1 MHRIGWRY
9 RDCPRNGL
17 RWRDRTAPRD
27 GVDFLLRLL
36 SEAPGESERDTL
48 LSQASARFP
57 GLEIAPTLA
66 IEVCPVLIRPALR
79 IVGAEENPRHRV
91 AQCGRAIGDHS
102 LDNHGIATLS
112 DAFPV
117 LICFGHRALA
127 IPTAPHALWFAAV
140 D

>member
-1 MHRIGWRY
+1 MAAPRALSVPVPPRPEEARFSIGTRVTRSHRI
-9 RDCPRNGL
+9 
-17 RWRDRTAPRD
+17 
-27 GVDFLLRLL
+27 
-36 SEAPGESERDTL
+36 
-48 LSQASARFP
+48 P

>member
-48 LSQASARFP
+48 LSQASARFR
-57 GLEIAPTLA
+57 GLVSGDSASLGYRLKIVLLLDVEGQGRSRRAVLPCLRMTRPEPWWGWLNVSAKLPRSEHRLA
-66 IEVCPVLIRPALR
+66 GDQIPVFTT
-79 IVGAEENPRHRV
+79 G
-91 AQCGRAIGDHS
+91 S
-102 LDNHGIATLS
+102 S
-112 DAFPV
+112 
-117 LICFGHRALA
+117 
-127 IPTAPHALWFAAV
+127 
-140 D
+140 